1 MQLQKGPQPGVDVEQ
16 LGSEAAGEGE
26 GGSSLLQVRA
36 CPADMR
42 GGCLPRPQEGARTA
56 LGAAQ
61 PHLARPA
68 AKHWEGAASRGQE
81 GGVA

>member
-1 MQLQKGPQPGVDVEQ
+1 MNSWGVRRRVR
-16 LGSEAAGEGE
+16 
-26 GGSSLLQVRA
+26 VRA
-36 CPADMR
+36 GPAFCKCAPVLQTCG

-68 AKHWEGAASRGQE
+68 AKHWEDAASRGQE